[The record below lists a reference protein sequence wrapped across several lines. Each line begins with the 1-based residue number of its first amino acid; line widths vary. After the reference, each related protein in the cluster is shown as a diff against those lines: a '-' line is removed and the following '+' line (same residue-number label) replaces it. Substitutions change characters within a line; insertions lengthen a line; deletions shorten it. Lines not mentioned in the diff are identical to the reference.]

1 MYYVLYALFM
11 FHPENTNDWRI
22 TDRLQFQNQYE
33 CQKYYNSYTNEL
45 IGGLRDYM
53 TANHGPPGTGE
64 YTLLE
69 VGCMVHDGKKPALQ
83 KRIPLQ
89 TNPQLEYF
97 LNLPEKVDV

>member
-22 TDRLQFQNQYE
+22 TDKLQFQNQYE
-33 CQKYYNSYTNEL
+33 CQKYYNTYTNEL

-53 TANHGPPGTGE
+53 TANHGPPSNGE

-69 VGCMVHDGKKPALQ
+69 VGCMVHDGKKPALE
-83 KRIPLQ
+83 KRTPLQ
-89 TNPQLEYF
+89 TNPHLEYF